1 MGESSFWY
9 RPTRVVPDQRPL
21 NGRCCCSSFLVLA
34 HLGCPAKRAVKWVC
48 VCAHAVDGIRGIIVR
63 TVLLT
68 VHAYICMYMCTMR
81 RGGHTLPTLTIPTR
95 QKVNYVHGA
104 ATCTFILQHQLV
116 PETIK

>member
-1 MGESSFWY
+1 MG
-9 RPTRVVPDQRPL
+9 V
-21 NGRCCCSSFLVLA
+21 C
-34 HLGCPAKRAVKWVC
+34 VC
-48 VCAHAVDGIRGIIVR
+48 VCAHAVDGVRGIIFR

-68 VHAYICMYMCTMR
+68 ACIYMCVHVYHAGE
-81 RGGHTLPTLTIPTR
+81 GGHTLPTLTIPTR